1 MLTDPIA
8 DMLTRIRNA
17 SMIRKKEVAL
27 PFSKIK
33 MAIAQLLVREG
44 YLLKAEEAK
53 DIHSILVLTLKY
65 DNGEPAIHQ
74 IKRVSKPGSRM
85 YVRHDQIKQVL
96 NGFGIA
102 VLSTPQGVMTNKD
115 ALKARLGGEL
125 MCEVF

>member
-17 SMIRKKEVAL
+17 SRIHKKEVAV
-27 PFSKIK
+27 PFSNIK

-44 YLLKAEEAK
+44 YLVKADEVK
-53 DIHSILVLTLKY
+53 DVHKSIVLTLKY
-65 DNGEPAIHQ
+65 DQGEPAIHE
-74 IKRVSKPGSRM
+74 INRVSKPGSRQ
-85 YVRHDQIKQVL
+85 YIKHDQIKNVL
-96 NGFGIA
+96 NGYGIA